1 MEFLLLLLITKCFS
15 FELRVTVQGRIWKKE
30 NRKKLKK
37 KSFNLTFSFQWCGGW
52 TYFLHST
59 SFFFLL
65 SFLICW
71 LRCTKNVDI
80 RRRLVGAGRKPVTIR
95 APPPQQQQKKQQ
107 TINKKKG
114 GLFYTTDTL
123 RAVLPPLCSKAK
135 KTSLENQTDPKLDKV
150 ENKKKRN
157 VHFVKKTISSF

>member
-1 MEFLLLLLITKCFS
+1 MVWWLNLFS
-15 FELRVTVQGRIWKKE
+15 
-30 NRKKLKK
+30 
-37 KSFNLTFSFQWCGGW
+37 TF
-52 TYFLHST
+52 HIV
-59 SFFFLL
+59 FFFL
-65 SFLICW
+65 SFLVWW

-107 TINKKKG
+107 TINKIKG

-135 KTSLENQTDPKLDKV
+135 KNSLENQTDPKLDKV